1 MISLISGAI
10 IGLICGVI
18 SGIIPGIHSNTVAGI
33 MAGVSPLLLPCLGAE
48 GLAAALISLLITHSF
63 VEIIP
68 SAFFGIPDSGM
79 ALSVLP
85 AHALTLEGRGEEAV
99 RLGAIGCLYGVIIGI
114 PVSVCAYVLLPPLQ
128 NSIDWLTGAILVF
141 IMGYIIIR
149 EESPCWALLIFAS
162 SGILGMFAFSYD
174 YLCWV
179 VIGQNHILMPLLTG
193 LFGLSVILTSSHS
206 SIPRQFFS
214 GIRVETPGILSSSFS
229 GTLAGLLVGW
239 LPGLSTASSQS
250 VIHSG
255 IRYDQHQRQYL
266 VACGAAT
273 TANAVVGFAAFFG
286 IERMRNGVMV
296 ALSSF
301 SPPPFPVLLTMTAAI
316 SCIAYLV
323 VIKLSGIAS
332 FFSGI
337 NGHLLNTLVAIFIIG
352 LTVLFTGPFGLL
364 ILVCATAIGL
374 VPGLLN
380 LSRVTCMG
388 AVTLPVILYSLDIG
402 VF

>member
-1 MISLISGAI
+1 MILLISGAI
-10 IGLICGVI
+10 IGLICGLI
-18 SGIIPGIHSNTVAGI
+18 SGIIPGIHSNAVAGI
-33 MAGVSPLLLPCLGAE
+33 MVGVSHLLLPYVGAE

-114 PVSVCAYVLLPPLQ
+114 PASVCAYFFLPPIQ
-128 NSIDWLTGAILVF
+128 DSIDWLTGAILVF
-141 IMGYIIIR
+141 IMGTIIIQ
-149 EESPCWALLIFAS
+149 EESPFWALLIFMS
-162 SGILGMFAFSYD
+162 SGILGIFAFSYD
-174 YLCWV
+174 YLCWI

-193 LFGLSVILTSSHS
+193 LFGLSVILTGSHS

-214 GIRVETPGILSSSFS
+214 GIRLDSPGIMSSSFS
-229 GTLAGLLVGW
+229 GTVAGLLVGW
-239 LPGLSTASSQS
+239 LPGLSTASAQS
-250 VIHSG
+250 VIYSG
-255 IRYDQHQRQYL
+255 IRYDQNRRQYL

-273 TANAVVGFAAFFG
+273 TANAVVGFAAFYG

-301 SPPPFPVLLTMTAAI
+301 SPPSFVVILTMSAAV
-316 SCIAYLV
+316 SCIAYLL
-323 VIKLSGIAS
+323 VIRLSGVANL
-332 FFSGI
+332 FSGI
-337 NGHLLNTLVAIFIIG
+337 NGHLLNTLVAAFVIG
-352 LTVLFTGPFGLL
+352 LTAILTGPFGLL

-374 VPGLLN
+374 APGLLN

-388 AVTLPVILYSLDIG
+388 AVTLPVILFSLG
-402 VF
+402 LGGF